1 MDSSTWHRKIGI
13 LLNGE
18 NLIPRISCCFYLVIE
33 VGKVHTKLD
42 FWPPKFLNTF
52 FVRKYCNTRNLLSRI
67 GNTRRLAW
75 KKKDINLM
83 YIYKTLETLTYKTK
97 DLVIVI
103 WLLSINK
110 SITKFT
116 VIWSKSMTHG
126 FLFHEL
132 LKLQRYF
139 DGHFFST
146 LSTLMSC
153 QFLRFLVVETFDVM
167 YKMHQR
173 SIPRSEFD
181 MSQ

>member
-1 MDSSTWHRKIGI
+1 
-13 LLNGE
+13 
-18 NLIPRISCCFYLVIE
+18 
-33 VGKVHTKLD
+33 
-42 FWPPKFLNTF
+42 
-52 FVRKYCNTRNLLSRI
+52 
-67 GNTRRLAW
+67 
-75 KKKDINLM
+75 
-83 YIYKTLETLTYKTK
+83 
-97 DLVIVI
+97 
-103 WLLSINK
+103 
-110 SITKFT
+110 
-116 VIWSKSMTHG
+116 MTHG